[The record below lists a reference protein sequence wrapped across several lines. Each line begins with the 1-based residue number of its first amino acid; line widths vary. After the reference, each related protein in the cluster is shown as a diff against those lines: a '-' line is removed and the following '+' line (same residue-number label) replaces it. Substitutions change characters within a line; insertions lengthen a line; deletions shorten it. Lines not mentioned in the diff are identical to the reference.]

1 MKKIIVLLCV
11 LLLSGCST
19 TFAYNNASWLVHWYL
34 DDFVELNAEQEE
46 QFDKVFEQWMT
57 WHRNEELPLYQA
69 HLQDV
74 VKDIQAK
81 NISQTVI
88 EQHRERARQH
98 WVRARTYVANDIVD
112 LAVTLDDKQIAGFF
126 KALEDENI
134 EDEER
139 IADRREKSEE
149 KQVKDWVKRNK
160 KNIRNWIGKLSNG
173 QEQIIGSYYDDFA
186 STGDYWIEYKRE
198 YQQQLRETFD
208 MPERDELFKNNL
220 YKLIVDP
227 EKYRSA
233 AFQTLMDENA
243 TVSANYMI
251 EVFEASSDKQVKR
264 LLSKIEDL
272 QDDIS
277 YLQKKKS

>member
-139 IADRREKSEE
+139 IADRREK
-149 KQVKDWVKRNK
+149 KYPQLDRQVKQWPR
-160 KNIRNWIGKLSNG
+160 
-173 QEQIIGSYYDDFA
+173 
-186 STGDYWIEYKRE
+186 TDYW
-198 YQQQLRETFD
+198 QL
-208 MPERDELFKNNL
+208 L
-220 YKLIVDP
+220 
-227 EKYRSA
+227 
-233 AFQTLMDENA
+233 
-243 TVSANYMI
+243 
-251 EVFEASSDKQVKR
+251 
-264 LLSKIEDL
+264 
-272 QDDIS
+272 
-277 YLQKKKS
+277 